1 MNFCSHC
8 GSNKLERRIPEGDNR
23 LRVICTNCHTI
34 HYVNPKVVVGCLAVW
49 EDKVLLCRRAIE
61 PRLGY
66 WNVPAGYLE
75 NGETAEAGAIREVE
89 EEAAA
94 KVDIRGVL
102 TVYSLPHVNQV
113 YIHFLADLK
122 DGAFGVG
129 VESLESQL
137 FSEADI
143 PWQDLAF
150 TSSAFAL
157 KKYFADRKDGLEQA
171 HIGAFLKPKG
181 Y

>member
-1 MNFCSHC
+1 MNFCNHC
-8 GSNKLERRIPEGDNR
+8 GSNELELRIPEGDNR
-23 LRVICTNCHTI
+23 QRVVCTSCHTI
-34 HYVNPKVVVGCLAVW
+34 HYVNPKIVVGCLAVW
-49 EDKVLLCRRAIE
+49 KDQVLLCRRAIE

-75 NGETAEAGAIREVE
+75 NGETAETGAMREME

-102 TVYSLPHVNQV
+102 AVYSLPHVNQI
-113 YIHFLADLK
+113 YIHFLADLREGK
-122 DGAFGVG
+122 YGVG
-129 VESLESQL
+129 IESLESKL
-137 FSEADI
+137 FCEADI
-143 PWQDLAF
+143 PWQELAF

-157 KKYFADRKDGLEQA
+157 KKYFEDRKGGVEQA
-171 HIGAFLKPKG
+171 HIGAFRKPKG